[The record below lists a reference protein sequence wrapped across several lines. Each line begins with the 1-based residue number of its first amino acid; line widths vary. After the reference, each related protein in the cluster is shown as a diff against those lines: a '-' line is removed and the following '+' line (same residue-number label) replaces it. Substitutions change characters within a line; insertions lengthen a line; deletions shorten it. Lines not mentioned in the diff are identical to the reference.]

1 MKYLFPLL
9 AFILLFST
17 SCDTTSSEELDKNEI
32 LDILDSIQ
40 SNFNFGDLDGIM
52 QYYHLN
58 FNHNGNDY
66 DWERDV
72 IWFTRLNDYNDL
84 IFENIEINLNGNYAT
99 ANFLMHLDETA
110 TDEPS
115 DNNGDISYFYREL
128 GNWKL
133 CGEDFVVLP

>member
-9 AFILLFST
+9 VFILLFSI
-17 SCDTTSSEELDKNEI
+17 SCDTTSSEDLDKNEI
-32 LDILDSIQ
+32 IDILDSIQ

-52 QYYHLN
+52 QYYHLD
-58 FNHNGNDY
+58 FNHNGDDY

-99 ANFLMHLDETA
+99 ADFLMQLDETA

-115 DNNGDISYFYREL
+115 DENGDISYLYREL
-128 GNWKL
+128 GSWKL
-133 CGEDFVVLP
+133 CGKDFVVLP